1 MLLAALAG
9 CGKAPAITA
18 DRAAGGAVV
27 VADASQDAPLDAA
40 PDAGD
45 AGADA
50 CVAGETWDAKV
61 RWRKTWHAEIGTML
75 PGPLELVVP
84 RMGARRPIYPDCA
97 MAGGGCGDCSRPPS
111 PDSVSCELTATHVT
125 VDVGVDDV
133 GPTYVEV
140 VQRGDAIVANWTRG
154 GFVGGVGTMVPE
166 TKSTDVLLKLPCA
179 VHVRFVR

>member
-1 MLLAALAG
+1 VLLAALAG
-9 CGKAPAITA
+9 CEKAAVITA

-27 VADASQDAPLDAA
+27 VADASQDAPLDADA
-40 PDAGD
+40 DADAGT
-45 AGADA
+45 DA
-50 CVAGETWDAKV
+50 CVAGEIWDAKV

-84 RMGARRPIYPDCA
+84 RMGVRKPIYPDCA

-125 VDVGVDDV
+125 VDVGIDDV

-140 VQRGDAIVANWTRG
+140 VQRGDAIVAKWTRG
-154 GFVGGVGTMVPE
+154 GFISGANAMAPE
-166 TKSTDVLLKLPCA
+166 TKTTDVLVRLPCA
-179 VHVRFVR
+179 VRVRFVR